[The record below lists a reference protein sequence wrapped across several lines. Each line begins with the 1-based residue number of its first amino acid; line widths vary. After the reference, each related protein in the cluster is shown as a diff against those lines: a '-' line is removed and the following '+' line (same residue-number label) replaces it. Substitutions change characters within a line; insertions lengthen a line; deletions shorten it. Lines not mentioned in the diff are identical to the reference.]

1 MAAGPLTERDL
12 EQINQALVEIE
23 SAEGIIAQAKQA
35 GIDLSRQETEA
46 RDTKEKLLRI
56 KQAFFPGR

>member
-1 MAAGPLTERDL
+1 MAKEVLSEQDL
-12 EQINQALVEIE
+12 EQINGALAEIE

-35 GIDLSRQETEA
+35 GIDLTRQETDA
-46 RDTKEKLLRI
+46 RETKAKLLRI

>member
-1 MAAGPLTERDL
+1 MANGPLSERDL

-23 SAEGIIAQAKQA
+23 NAEGIIAQAKQA
-35 GIDLSRQETEA
+35 GIDLTRQETDA
-46 RDTKEKLLRI
+46 RETKEKLLRI

>member
-1 MAAGPLTERDL
+1 MVDNPLTEEDL
-12 EQINQALVEIE
+12 NQINVALTEIE
-23 SAEGIIAQAKQA
+23 SAEGIIAQAKRA
-35 GIDLSRQETEA
+35 GIELGPQEVMA

>member
-1 MAAGPLTERDL
+1 MPDGPLTENDL
-12 EQINQALVEIE
+12 NQINEALVEIE

-35 GIDLSRQETEA
+35 GIPLERQEVQA
-46 RDTKEKLLRI
+46 RETKEKLLRI

>member
-1 MAAGPLTERDL
+1 MTTGPLTERDL

-23 SAEGIIAQAKQA
+23 SAEGVIAQAKQA